1 MSMKPPPTR
10 YRVVEKG
17 RRLVVIDTLTGA
29 PVREHGDGTAPAP
42 PVRRSP
48 AGVDDGSV
56 VTTQSWYDE
65 KAPRTVR
72 LNYAT
77 RQQIKNI
84 RFAIAVVVAILV
96 ALSFLLWPYFPFL
109 LAVLL
114 LQPKLRKQAR
124 SAVTRW
130 IDGFDQA
137 A

>member
-1 MSMKPPPTR
+1 MKPPPTR
-10 YRVVEKG
+10 YKVVERG
-17 RRLVVIDTLTGA
+17 RRLVVIDTRTNA
-29 PVREHGDGTAPAP
+29 PVSGHAQ
-42 PVRRSP
+42 PVRQAP

-56 VTTQSWYDE
+56 FTTRPWYDE

-77 RQQIKNI
+77 RQRIKNV
-84 RFAIAVVVAILV
+84 RFAIAVAAAVFVVLLFLFWPFSLV
-96 ALSFLLWPYFPFL
+96 

-114 LQPKLRKQAR
+114 AQPKLHKQAR
-124 SAVTRW
+124 GAVTRW

>member
-1 MSMKPPPTR
+1 MKLPPSR

-17 RRLVVIDTLTGA
+17 RRLVVIDTQTGA
-29 PVREHGDGTAPAP
+29 PVSQHGDGAPPAQ

-56 VTTQSWYDE
+56 FVTQRWYDDR
-65 KAPRTVR
+65 APRTVR

-84 RFAIAVVVAILV
+84 RFAIAIAVAVCVVIGFLFWPVLIL
-96 ALSFLLWPYFPFL
+96 F
-109 LAVLL
+109 AVLL
-114 LQPKLRKQAR
+114 AQPKLHKQAR
-124 SAVTRW
+124 AAVTRW

>member
-1 MSMKPPPTR
+1 MKPPPTR

-17 RRLVVIDTLTGA
+17 RRLVVIDSLTGA
-29 PVREHGDGTAPAP
+29 PVSEQPRGGPSAG

-56 VTTQSWYDE
+56 FTTRPWYDE

-72 LNYAT
+72 LNYGA
-77 RQQIKNI
+77 RQRIKNV
-84 RFAIAVVVAILV
+84 RFAIAVAAAAFVAVL
-96 ALSFLLWPYFPFL
+96 FLFWPFSL
-109 LAVLL
+109 ILAVLL
-114 LQPKLRKQAR
+114 VQPKLHKQAR
-124 SAVTRW
+124 GMVTRW

>member
-1 MSMKPPPTR
+1 MKPPATR

-29 PVREHGDGTAPAP
+29 PVSEHGDGTLPAQ

-56 VTTQSWYDE
+56 FITRAWYDE

-77 RQQIKNI
+77 RQRIKNI
-84 RFAIAVVVAILV
+84 RFAIALAAAIFV
-96 ALSFLLWPYFPFL
+96 
-109 LAVLL
+109 VLL
-114 LQPKLRKQAR
+114 FLFWPFSLILFAVPLVQPKLHKQAR
-124 SAVTRW
+124 GAVTRW